1 MSTHRPVPQNPAN
14 RIAMALSR
22 VNDPVSCPI
31 CGGVFFIELSAQLYN
46 GGNYGMRPISQTP
59 QKIFMCLCGNLTI
72 PGNIRQGVTP
82 GTERGMFIDSFDAAQ
97 AVIAQKQ
104 VDQNSIARGTPS
116 LSEFNELKD
125 QVEDLERQV
134 SGEPPAPVEEEEEEG
149 AAEEPAAA
157 PVVEESAPPAG
168 EVATP
173 GTTMHPPGTRSGRP
187 APGASQI
194 IEREDRRPKGTRNG
208 ASARMPRQGA

>member
-1 MSTHRPVPQNPAN
+1 
-14 RIAMALSR
+14 MALSR

-72 PGNIRQGVTP
+72 PGNIRQGVVP

-97 AVIAQKQ
+97 AAHLQQQTDQFSAIRNNLAGGIA
-104 VDQNSIARGTPS
+104 S
-116 LSEFNELKD
+116 LAEFNELKD
-125 QVEDLERQV
+125 QVDDLERQV
-134 SGEPPAPVEEEEEEG
+134 TGEPPASVEEEEEG
-149 AAEEPAAA
+149 TVEESAAA
-157 PVVEESAPPAG
+157 PVVEEPALAG

-173 GTTMHPPGTRSGRP
+173 GATMHPPGTRSGRP
-187 APGASQI
+187 APGTSQI